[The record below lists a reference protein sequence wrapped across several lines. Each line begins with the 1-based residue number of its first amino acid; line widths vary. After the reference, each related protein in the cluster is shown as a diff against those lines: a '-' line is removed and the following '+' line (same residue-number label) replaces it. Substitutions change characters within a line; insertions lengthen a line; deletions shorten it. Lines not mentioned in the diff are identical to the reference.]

1 MVAATHPPADAS
13 SDPRLARRPGGDL
26 ARSVFDQVTS
36 TPALTVALV
45 LFTILAAGVLQDL
58 DLFLAKRWLYRLN
71 PDLIPF
77 AQNVLD
83 RVASQIVC
91 VPILA
96 AVAIVLA
103 RRRRSWRP
111 ILIAALAEAAFIAG
125 IGSMKVLLARGVTYE
140 RDPEFLEAGLLE
152 MGTKGIS
159 YPSGHAAEAVLIYG
173 AAVYIIARYSGASRR
188 LVRGLRWAVVLICV
202 NSVTVSFLLGWHWM
216 TDLIGGLLAGGLFL
230 RLIVD
235 WDLRARRRRAEAAER
250 AETTSGTA
258 PELRLER
265 TPRAPARAGV
275 TGLTPSPTVH
285 ATCAACQRHIAPHL
299 PLEVREKQHQRELEV
314 RREAS
319 QGPALR

>member
-1 MVAATHPPADAS
+1 MVADSHTPADAVRES
-13 SDPRLARRPGGDL
+13 RLARRPGTDGE
-26 ARSVFDQVTS
+26 RSLFERLTS
-36 TPALTVALV
+36 APVLTVALV

-58 DLFLAKRWLYRLN
+58 DLFLAKRWLYRLD
-71 PDLIPF
+71 PSLIPF

-111 ILIAALAEAAFIAG
+111 ILIAVLAEAAFVVG
-125 IGSMKVLLARGVTYE
+125 IGSMKVLMARGVTYE
-140 RDPEFLEAGLLE
+140 RDPEFMEAGLLE

-159 YPSGHAAEAVLIYG
+159 FPSGHASEAVLIYG
-173 AAVYIIARYSGASRR
+173 AAVYLIAQYSGASRR
-188 LVRGLRWAVVLICV
+188 LVRGLQWAVVLICV

-235 WDLRARRRRAEAAER
+235 WDRRARRRQDDSSGRGGTAAGSEGQPLPER
-250 AETTSGTA
+250 A
-258 PELRLER
+258 
-265 TPRAPARAGV
+265 PRAPAPTGATGQGRA
-275 TGLTPSPTVH
+275 PAAHAAPPAEHRTVGH
-285 ATCAACQRHIAPHL
+285 H
-299 PLEVREKQHQRELEV
+299 
-314 RREAS
+314 REAQPRDVRTGEGAS
-319 QGPALR
+319 RRPLPH